1 MFAAGFIKLGEYVK
15 HPVDGV
21 APQSPNAVEEVHAIQ
36 TPVHKSSSTSRGQV
50 DVLEKAFS
58 KPTERDSVCVFARCE
73 HAEVTPVGGWAI
85 FSRRATRGSLHKML
99 VGVRY
104 APEQQSPFC
113 THLHPRK
120 VMLRRTKRRNKEINE
135 IWTGLCEPVRQNGRT
150 GSQPSVLLVCVR
162 LWVAACV
169 MVGSGVFSE

>member
-1 MFAAGFIKLGEYVK
+1 MGSLLRAPTLWRKCTQSKRLCTKAPLR
-15 HPVDGV
+15 HVDRWMCWRRL
-21 APQSPNAVEEVHAIQ
+21 SPSQLSGI
-36 TPVHKSSSTSRGQV
+36 
-50 DVLEKAFS
+50 L
-58 KPTERDSVCVFARCE
+58 CVFARCE

-85 FSRRATRGSLHKML
+85 FSRRATRGSLHKMP